1 LRNDLPIDDTDRAIL
16 RHLQADGRLPNAALA
31 ERVRLSPSPCLRRL
45 KRLEEDGTIRGYRA
59 ILDRRKIGLGLTA
72 FVEIKVSGQSRRRA
86 EELERAMAKIDEI
99 VACYI
104 VAGDADFMLEV
115 VVPDLA
121 AYERLLLHTL
131 LELPGVSDVRSN
143 FAIRTVK
150 EPGPLPLAR

>member
-1 LRNDLPIDDTDRAIL
+1 MDATDRAIL
-16 RHLQADGRLPNAALA
+16 RHLQTNGRLTNAALA
-31 ERVRLSPSPCLRRL
+31 ERVGLSPSPCLRRL
-45 KRLEEDGTIRGYRA
+45 RRLEDDGTIRGYRA
-59 ILDRRKIGLGLTA
+59 ILDRRRTGLGLTA
-72 FVEIKVSGQSRRRA
+72 FVEVKVSGQSRRRA
-86 EELERAMAKIDEI
+86 EELEKAVAEVDEI

-104 VAGDADFMLEV
+104 VAGEPDFMLEV

-150 EPGPLPLAR
+150 EAGPLPLTG

>member
-1 LRNDLPIDDTDRAIL
+1 MDATDRAIL

-45 KRLEEDGTIRGYRA
+45 KRLEADGTIRGYRA
-59 ILDRRKIGLGLTA
+59 ILDRRKVGLGLTA
-72 FVEIKVSGQSRRRA
+72 FVEIKVNGQSRRRA
-86 EELERAMAKIDEI
+86 EELERAMAKVDEI

-104 VAGDADFMLEV
+104 VAGDADFLLEV

-150 EPGPLPLAR
+150 EPGPLPLTG